1 MQNLMT
7 QAYQSVVDN
16 VNRLFPTK
24 LYLLYMIG
32 AVLFLL
38 LWKKNKTARFT
49 ALYTLIMILLF
60 FFPVT
65 ELLVGSFMRHGFVY
79 WRFFWLVP
87 YPIVIAAACVELLM
101 SIQKNVP
108 RIVVGAALVALLALG
123 GKSIYSE
130 NVYQKPVNTSKL
142 PEIVETS
149 ISVMH
154 QNAQKTGDNDIRCT
168 GSQEILNKVRQVD
181 SSIYLYPSKRI
192 WLPIREDS
200 KSTGDDLVRILQ
212 GAQDPDSELIKKTVH
227 QFAINYVVVPTEM
240 GFASYF
246 RKAGLKAIY
255 SRDGWEIWYCPNIGK
270 PVEIPR

>member
-1 MQNLMT
+1 MQNLLT
-7 QAYQSVVDN
+7 QAYHAVADN

-24 LYLLYMIG
+24 LFLLYIVG

-38 LWKKNKTARFT
+38 LWKKNKAARFT

-87 YPIVIAAACVELLM
+87 YPIVLAAAGVELLM
-101 SIQKNVP
+101 SIPKNAP
-108 RIVVGAALVALLALG
+108 RIVLGCALVAVLALV
-123 GKSIYSE
+123 GKSVYSE
-130 NVYQKPVNTSKL
+130 NVYQKPENTAKL
-142 PEIVETS
+142 PSIVETS

-154 QNAQKTGDNDIRCT
+154 QNAEKTGDDYIRCT
-168 GSQEILNKVRQVD
+168 GSQEILNKVRQLD

-192 WLPIREDS
+192 WLPIKEDT

-212 GAQDPDSELIKKTVH
+212 GAQDPDSELIRKTVH

-240 GFASYF
+240 GFAPYF
-246 RKAGLKAIY
+246 REAGLEAIY